1 MVQSSNEKRSKL
13 KLKAGEK
20 IKDMDH
26 GDLEKSGFWISQLF
40 VVLATI
46 VGVYLA
52 ANAGLKQA
60 IIFDSITSQENNYYL
75 RVSLHDELQDN
86 VNHLRTYVDETLS
99 GNPSQTV
106 LENQRPKLSQFVWET
121 MRYSSSTLETP
132 SLFLTEGRRFYTSAE
147 DILQKAENRIY
158 GATHAAALLTAVL
171 DKMEQDTLPKL
182 QANYRALGDGLK
194 EQGVNI
200 DLLKEA
206 H

>member
-1 MVQSSNEKRSKL
+1 MVQSSNEKPRKHR
-13 KLKAGEK
+13 LKAAEK

-60 IIFDSITSQENNYYL
+60 IIFDSITSQERNYYL

-99 GNPSQTV
+99 GNPSQTA
-106 LENQRPKLSQFVWET
+106 LENQRPRLSQFVWKT
-121 MRYSSSTLETP
+121 MRYSSTTLETP
-132 SLFLTEGRRFYTSAE
+132 SLFLTEGRRFYTRAE
-147 DILQKAENRIY
+147 DILQKTESRTY
-158 GATHAAALLTAVL
+158 GASHAASLLTAVL

-182 QANYRALGDGLK
+182 KANFRTLAEGLK